1 MVKRLLSVVLF
12 LLVSVSPVTKALD
25 LNTAQLFENNLLP
38 RTKIEQYKH
47 KLIVTTSAEL
57 YAAVKFAN
65 ASGSTAISVQPGS
78 YRLPNTLVLKG
89 SNIAIIGL
97 GNSPFDVELSGNGM
111 KATKGVDNLIY
122 MTGNNILLENFLMQQ
137 AGNHLVQIA
146 SEFGGDNAKFRNL
159 VFQDAY
165 EQLLKVSF
173 NKTKRNNDAKYG
185 LVESCLFRYTAGIG
199 PNWYI
204 GGIDAHGIK
213 FWQIKNNV
221 FDSIASPVKQIAEH
235 AIHLWNY
242 TETNLVNNNVILNSD
257 RGIGLGMRNGK
268 PLPVGYSNLAGQIE
282 NNIIIHTANE
292 HKFADVG
299 IIIEDS
305 PETIVKGNLIYIE
318 TSYPNAIESRFEAS
332 SDSIIL
338 GNVTNKSVINR
349 DGADTTFLGNKRV
362 SSAEMKELITKKLII
377 N

>member
-1 MVKRLLSVVLF
+1 MVKHILSVALF
-12 LLVSVSPVTKALD
+12 FLISVSPVIKALD
-25 LNTAQLFENNLLP
+25 LNTIQLFENNLLP
-38 RTKIEQYKH
+38 RTNIEQYKH
-47 KLIVTTSAEL
+47 KLTVTTSAEL
-57 YAAVKFAN
+57 YAAIKFAN
-65 ASGSTAISVQPGS
+65 ASNNTAISIQPGT
-78 YRLPNTLVLKG
+78 YRLPNTLVISG
-89 SNIAIIGL
+89 SRIAIIGL
-97 GNSPFDVELSGNGM
+97 GNSPLDVEISGNGM

-146 SEFGGDNAKFRNL
+146 SEFGGDNASFRNL

-185 LVESCLFRYTAGIG
+185 LVESCLFRYTAGVG

-213 FWQIKNNV
+213 YWQIKNNV
-221 FDSIASPVKQIAEH
+221 FDSIASPSKHIAEH

-242 TETNLVNNNVILNSD
+242 TENNLVSNNVIFNSD
-257 RGIGLGMRNGK
+257 RGIGFGMRNGK
-268 PLPVGYSNLAGQIE
+268 PLPIGYSNLAGKIE
-282 NNIIIHTANE
+282 NNIILHTATE
-292 HKFADVG
+292 HKFADTG

-305 PETIVKGNLIYIE
+305 PETIVKGNLVYIA

-338 GNVTNKSVINR
+338 GNVSNKAVVNR
-349 DGADTTFLGNKRV
+349 DGADSSFLGNKRV
-362 SSAEMKELITKKLII
+362 SAAEIKELITKKLII